1 MQQPAD
7 TVLHVAAGTANDA
20 AAQFPEQGRGC
31 GDPGQLWGAP
41 SHVHITQTPPVPL
54 CLAFIKAGPK
64 PPDILVSRKHLKQG
78 QRHKLNQMEPADV
91 MVSPRLRQHKRS
103 KRCLRLVAWAL
114 QHRKLD
120 L

>member
-7 TVLHVAAGTANDA
+7 TVLQVAAGTANDA
-20 AAQFPEQGRGC
+20 AAQLSEQERGC

-64 PPDILVSRKHLKQG
+64 PSDILVSRKQLKQG

-91 MVSPRLRQHKRS
+91 MVSTKAETTQKEQKVP
-103 KRCLRLVAWAL
+103 
-114 QHRKLD
+114 
-120 L
+120 